1 MSLTSQTILPT
12 STHVD
17 DSAAQVLTG
26 SKFPGDGY
34 YGRSDGLHT
43 VQYNLSGFLGTVSVQ
58 ATLAVDPTETDWFT
72 VYSSTYNPV
81 NDTGETGSHIINFTG
96 NYIWV
101 RAHISNW
108 TDGTIISIKLNH

>member
-1 MSLTSQTILPT
+1 MSLTSETILPT

-17 DSAAQVLTG
+17 DSTAQVLTG
-26 SKFPGDGY
+26 SKFQGDGY

-43 VQYNLSGFLGTVSVQ
+43 IQYSTNNFVGTINIQ
-58 ATLAVDPTETDWFT
+58 ATLAVNPVETDWFN
-72 VYSSTYNPV
+72 VYSQTFSLID
-81 NDTGETGSHIINFTG
+81 NDGFTGSNIINFTG

-101 RAHISNW
+101 RAYVSNW